1 MANANRG
8 STPAS
13 LDSLVRHI
21 IEHPYSKQAV
31 NSASSSGVTPSSS
44 SASSSGSSGIAA
56 SSSSGI
62 ASATAASGVRRNS
75 LVPCQ
80 SVNPRTP
87 WEELRQIFHR
97 RNASAPPQFEGR
109 TNWQPAARGRGREP
123 CSGGG
128 KRSQSAQGGKGKHVK
143 SSKFPREVVLSR
155 RPDDSMVRGA
165 AKAQLQWLGH
175 VISDFQFDR
184 TWHAN
189 VVLEKLLSAFETSV
203 SSLAEITCN
212 PK

>member
-1 MANANRG
+1 MANTNRG

-21 IEHPYSKQAV
+21 IEHLDFKQAV

-44 SASSSGSSGIAA
+44 GSSGIAA

-62 ASATAASGVRRNS
+62 TSATAASGVRCNS
-75 LVPCQ
+75 LAPCQ
-80 SVNPRTP
+80 SVNSRTP
-87 WEELRQIFHR
+87 REELRQIFHR

-109 TNWQPAARGRGREP
+109 TNWQPAAIGRSRQP

-143 SSKFPREVVLSR
+143 SSTFSREVVLLR

-165 AKAQLQWLGH
+165 AKAELQQLGH
-175 VISDFQFDR
+175 VISDFQFDK
-184 TWHAN
+184 TWNAN
-189 VVLEKLLSAFETSV
+189 VVLEKLLSALETSMP
-203 SSLAEITCN
+203 SLAEITCD